1 MMCCYKSLP
10 NRGRSAAGP
19 KENRDRSAK
28 GAKEGSQG
36 QAKRRPWLQTQ
47 EAWRALKVREDILM
61 ATWSAQFL
69 SPFQGSLLKYLHYQG
84 PRAPRLPLATFFR
97 PLPRA
102 S

>member
-47 EAWRALKVREDILM
+47 EAWRALKVREDTFDGNMVGSI
-61 ATWSAQFL
+61 SA
-69 SPFQGSLLKYLHYQG
+69 FQGSLLKYLHYQG

>member
-47 EAWRALKVREDILM
+47 EAWRALKVREDTFDGNMVGSISV
-61 ATWSAQFL
+61 AL
-69 SPFQGSLLKYLHYQG
+69 SGLT
-84 PRAPRLPLATFFR
+84 A
-97 PLPRA
+97 
-102 S
+102 